1 MSVALNYSDS
11 RPTRGGAFSFDHYR
25 GRMIVVLVVF
35 ALIVLG
41 LIARAA
47 QLQLVSQ
54 DFYEDQGKARYTR
67 VAKLAAHRGAILD
80 RNGETLAVSTP
91 VDTVWVNPRELQTA
105 TDQYKRLA
113 EALNRDVRWLTQR
126 VSSNLDRE
134 FLSLVRHM
142 RPDDAAQVKA
152 LKIPGVYL
160 QREYRR
166 YYPAGEVTG
175 HILGFTSV
183 DDGGQEGLE
192 LAYDY
197 TLAGEEGKKRVIR
210 DLKGNTVEDIE
221 SIRPAR
227 PGNELVTSIDLRI
240 QYLAYRELKAAIE
253 QHHAQS
259 GSMVIVDVD
268 TGEVLAMV
276 NQPGFNP
283 NDREQLE
290 VRSYKNRAA
299 TDIFEPGSS
308 IKPFIATAGVLTGRY
323 SADTV
328 IDTSPGYI
336 QVGNKRFPDTH
347 NNGAITLT
355 TVLAKSSNVG
365 MTKMA
370 LTLSRDQMWQTLDA
384 FGFGHVT
391 ASGYPGESAGMLA
404 PASQW
409 RTLEQATISFGYG
422 LSVTPLQLA
431 HAYAVLGTHGID
443 RPISLRRIDGPVE
456 GRRVVDEHVA
466 REMLSMMEHV
476 VTQEGATGG
485 RAALDGYR
493 VAGKTGTA
501 WKAKVDS
508 AGYDTDHFRATFGGV
523 VPASNPKLAAIV
535 MIDDPAGASHTG
547 GEVSAPVFANVMA
560 GALRLLGVP
569 ADNLD
574 SIPESR
580 RDNTLL
586 QASDFSPAAPIS
598 RDTSRS
604 DLKRKTTVKAPA
616 KPSVRTVDRKAQTN
630 AAER

>member
-1 MSVALNYSDS
+1 MSVAVNYSD
-11 RPTRGGAFSFDHYR
+11 TRANRNGAFSFDRYR
-25 GRMIVVLVVF
+25 GRMLAILVVLGL
-35 ALIVLG
+35 AVLG

-67 VAKLAAHRGAILD
+67 IAKLAAHRGAIFD

-91 VDTVWVNPRELQTA
+91 VDTVWVNPGELQTA
-105 TDQYKRLA
+105 SGQYKRLA
-113 EALNRDVRWLTQR
+113 EALNRDERWLTQR
-126 VSSNLDRE
+126 VSSNLDRD

-142 RPDDAAQVKA
+142 RPNDAAQVKA

-192 LAYDY
+192 LAYDH

-227 PGNELVTSIDLRI
+227 PGNDLITSIDLRV
-240 QYLAYRELKAAIE
+240 QYLAYRELKGAIE

-259 GSMVIVDVD
+259 GSIVIVDVD

-308 IKPFIATAGVLTGRY
+308 IKPFIAAAAVATGRY

-328 IDTSPGYI
+328 IDTSPGFV
-336 QVGNKRFPDTH
+336 QVGIKRFADHH
-347 NNGAITLT
+347 NLGPVSLT
-355 TVLAKSSNVG
+355 TVIAMSSNVG

-370 LTLSRDQMWQTLDA
+370 LTLKPQQMWQTLDA
-384 FGFGHVT
+384 FGFGHV
-391 ASGYPGESAGMLA
+391 ASNYPGESAGMLP
-404 PASQW
+404 PADQW
-409 RTLEQATISFGYG
+409 RPIDQASRSFGYS

-431 HAYAVLGTHGID
+431 HAYAVLGAGGIK
-443 RPISLRRIDGPVE
+443 RPISMRRIE
-456 GRRVVDEHVA
+456 GSVAGERAIDESVA
-466 REMLSMMEHV
+466 RELLRMMEHV
-476 VTQEGATGG
+476 VTQQGATGT

-501 WKAKVDS
+501 QKAKVGS
-508 AGYDTDHFRATFGGV
+508 AGYDTDRYVATFGGV
-523 VPASNPKLAAIV
+523 VPASSPKLAAIV
-535 MIDDPAGASHTG
+535 VIDDPKGGDYYG
-547 GEVSAPVFANVMA
+547 GEIAAPVFANVMA

-574 SIPESR
+574 SIPEAR
-580 RDNTLL
+580 RDNTFL
-586 QASDFSPAAPIS
+586 QASDVSPAAPIT
-598 RDTSRS
+598 RDAG
-604 DLKRKTTVKAPA
+604 RKTPLKSPA
-616 KPSVRTVDRKAQTN
+616 KVPARATGRKTQAKT
-630 AAER
+630 AAR